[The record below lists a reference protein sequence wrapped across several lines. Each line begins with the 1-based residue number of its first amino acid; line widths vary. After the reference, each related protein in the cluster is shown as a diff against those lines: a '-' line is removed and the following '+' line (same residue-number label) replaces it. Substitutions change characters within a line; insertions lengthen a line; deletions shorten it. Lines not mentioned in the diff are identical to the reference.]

1 MSWTDKAR
9 VSAAAQAVRE
19 LKDHTTV
26 GLGSGNT
33 ILRALELA
41 AERIK
46 KENLRISFIPTS
58 YQIEIAAKKLG
69 LKTANLDEETEP
81 ELALDGAD
89 QVQWR
94 TLDLVKGGGAALLRE
109 KIVDSTAR
117 RLIIVVDE
125 KKLAKTLGGPQP
137 IPVEITP
144 FGYASTLEKIR
155 RISDKT
161 ILRETTGKVGHNRQR
176 QPHRGCLLQKPPPSR
191 NRARETQEDS
201 RRNRNRT
208 LPRHGRHGLCGKK
221 GRACRHPPKKLKFCS
236 RTSQIARIVSRS
248 TRTLSRSKIF

>member
-9 VSAAAQAVRE
+9 VSAAAQAIRE
-19 LKDHTTV
+19 IKDNTTI

-46 KENLRISFIPTS
+46 KENLKINFIPTS
-58 YQIEIAAKKLG
+58 YQMEIAAKRLG
-69 LKTANLDEETEP
+69 LRTTSLDENTEP
-81 ELALDGAD
+81 DLAMDGAD

-117 RLIIVVDE
+117 RLVIVIDE
-125 KKLAKTLGGPQP
+125 KKLVKTLGGPQP

-144 FGYASTLEKIR
+144 FGYSSTVEKIR
-155 RISDKT
+155 RITEKT
-161 ILRETTGKVGHNRQR
+161 VLRETPGKVGPVITDNGNMIVDAYFRSLRRPEIVHEKLRKI
-176 QPHRGCLLQKPPPSR
+176 PGVV
-191 NRARETQEDS
+191 ETGLFLGMADTAYVGRKDGHVDIL
-201 RRNRNRT
+201 RR
-208 LPRHGRHGLCGKK
+208 
-221 GRACRHPPKKLKFCS
+221 S
-236 RTSQIARIVSRS
+236 
-248 TRTLSRSKIF
+248 

>member
-9 VSAAAQAVRE
+9 ISAAAQAVRE
-19 LKDHTTV
+19 LRDNTTI

-41 AERIK
+41 SERIK
-46 KENLRISFIPTS
+46 KENLRITFIPTS

-69 LKTANLDEETEP
+69 VKTTTLDEQTEP
-81 ELALDGAD
+81 DLALDGAD

-109 KIVDSTAR
+109 KIVDSTAK
-117 RLIIVVDE
+117 RLVIVVDE

-144 FGYASTLEKIR
+144 FGYGATLEKIR
-155 RISDKT
+155 NISERVN
-161 ILRETTGKVGHNRQR
+161 LRESAGKVGPVISDN
-176 QPHRGCLLQKPPPSR
+176 GNMIADAYFR
-191 NRARETQEDS
+191 NL
-201 RRNRNRT
+201 RR
-208 LPRHGRHGLCGKK
+208 PDVVHE
-221 GRACRHPPKKLKFCS
+221 KLK
-236 RTSQIARIVSRS
+236 
-248 TRTLSRSKIF
+248 KIPGVVETGFFLGMAATAYVGRKDGHVDILRRG

>member
-58 YQIEIAAKKLG
+58 YQMEIAAKKLG
-69 LKTANLDEETEP
+69 LKTASLDEETEP

-117 RLIIVVDE
+117 RLVVVVDE
-125 KKLAKTLGGPQP
+125 KKLAKTLGGEQP
-137 IPVEITP
+137 IPVEIVP
-144 FGYASTLEKIR
+144 FGYHATFGRIR
-155 RISDKT
+155 RLSEKT
-161 ILRETTGKVGHNRQR
+161 VLREGTGKVGPVITDN
-176 QPHRGCLLQKPPPSR
+176 GNLVVDAYFR
-191 NRARETQEDS
+191 NL
-201 RRNRNRT
+201 RR
-208 LPRHGRHGLCGKK
+208 PDIIHE
-221 GRACRHPPKKLKFCS
+221 KLKNIPGVVETGLFLGMS
-236 RTSQIARIVSRS
+236 DIVYVG
-248 TRTLSRSKIF
+248 K

>member
-9 VSAAAQAVRE
+9 VSAAAQAIRE
-19 LKDHTTV
+19 IKDNTTI

-46 KENLRISFIPTS
+46 KENLKINFIPTS
-58 YQIEIAAKKLG
+58 YQMEIAAKRLG
-69 LKTANLDEETEP
+69 LRTTSLDENTEP
-81 ELALDGAD
+81 DLAMDGAD

-117 RLIIVVDE
+117 RLVIVIDE
-125 KKLAKTLGGPQP
+125 KKLVKTLGGAQP

-144 FGYASTLEKIR
+144 FGYSSTVEKIR
-155 RISDKT
+155 RITEKT
-161 ILRETTGKVGHNRQR
+161 VLRETPGKVGPVITDNGNMIVDAYFRSLRRPEIVHEKLRKI
-176 QPHRGCLLQKPPPSR
+176 PGVV
-191 NRARETQEDS
+191 ETGLFLGMADTAYVGRKDGHVDIL
-201 RRNRNRT
+201 RR
-208 LPRHGRHGLCGKK
+208 
-221 GRACRHPPKKLKFCS
+221 S
-236 RTSQIARIVSRS
+236 
-248 TRTLSRSKIF
+248 

>member
-9 VSAAAQAVRE
+9 ISAAAQAVRE
-19 LKDHTTV
+19 LRDNTTI

-46 KENLRISFIPTS
+46 KENLRVSFIPTS
-58 YQIEIAAKKLG
+58 YQVEIAAKRLG
-69 LKTANLDEETEP
+69 LKTTTLDENTEP
-81 ELALDGAD
+81 DLAIDGAD

-117 RLIIVVDE
+117 RLVIVVDE
-125 KKLAKTLGGPQP
+125 KKLTKTLGGPQP

-155 RISDKT
+155 RISEKT
-161 ILRETTGKVGHNRQR
+161 ILRESTGKVGPVVTDNANFIADAYF
-176 QPHRGCLLQKPPPSR
+176 R
-191 NRARETQEDS
+191 NL
-201 RRNRNRT
+201 RR
-208 LPRHGRHGLCGKK
+208 PDIVHE
-221 GRACRHPPKKLKFCS
+221 KLK
-236 RTSQIARIVSRS
+236 
-248 TRTLSRSKIF
+248 KIPGVVETGLFLGMADTAYVGRKDGHVDILRKS

>member
-9 VSAAAQAVRE
+9 ISAAAQAVRE
-19 LKDHTTV
+19 LKDNTTI

-46 KENLRISFIPTS
+46 KENLRISFVPTS
-58 YQIEIAAKKLG
+58 YQVEMAAKKLG
-69 LKTANLDEETEP
+69 LKTTTLDENIEP
-81 ELALDGAD
+81 DLAIDGAD

-117 RLIIVVDE
+117 RLVIVVDE
-125 KKLAKTLGGPQP
+125 KKLVKTLGGLQP

-155 RISDKT
+155 RISEKT
-161 ILRETTGKVGHNRQR
+161 LLRESTGKVGPVVTDNANFIADAYF
-176 QPHRGCLLQKPPPSR
+176 R
-191 NRARETQEDS
+191 NL
-201 RRNRNRT
+201 RR
-208 LPRHGRHGLCGKK
+208 PDIVHE
-221 GRACRHPPKKLKFCS
+221 KLK
-236 RTSQIARIVSRS
+236 
-248 TRTLSRSKIF
+248 KIPGVVETGLFLGMADTAYVGRKDGHVDILRKS